1 MEDLRGEIATL
12 EQRIEALSES
22 LERCRKVALA
32 AKAAIAGGAVLMAL
46 LLFGL
51 VWADALWLMVAAILL
66 LGGIV
71 LAGSNASTARE
82 TAAAIA
88 DAERLRAE
96 LIGAIDLTLVPERS
110 RLLH

>member
-1 MEDLRGEIATL
+1 MKDLHGEIATL

-22 LERCRKVALA
+22 LERCRKIALA
-32 AKAAIAGGAVLMAL
+32 AKAAIAAGAGLMAL

-51 VWADALWLMVAAILL
+51 VWNVLWLLVAAILL

-71 LAGSNASTARE
+71 LAGSNESTARE
-82 TAAAIA
+82 TAAGIA

-96 LIGAIDLTLVPERS
+96 LIGTINLTLVPEPS

>member
-1 MEDLRGEIATL
+1 MEDVRDEIATL

-32 AKAAIAGGAVLMAL
+32 AKAAIAAGAVLMAL

-51 VWADALWLMVAAILL
+51 VWADVLRLMVAAILL

-82 TAAAIA
+82 TAAGIA

-96 LIGAIDLTLVPERS
+96 LIGEINLTLVPEPS

>member
-32 AKAAIAGGAVLMAL
+32 AKAAIAAGAVLMAL

-96 LIGAIDLTLVPERS
+96 LIGEINLRLVPEPS

>member
-32 AKAAIAGGAVLMAL
+32 AKAAIAAGAVLMAL

-82 TAAAIA
+82 TAAGIA
-88 DAERLRAE
+88 DAERQRTA
-96 LIGAIDLTLVPERS
+96 LISEISLTLVPEPS